1 MYIDINIEEHYTNKC
16 VRSGIHFWWPRL
28 SPVSQAKSQR
38 QHSSTVI
45 LSPSSKE
52 ELIKLATRT
61 VWSEGRD
68 CDGKSHFCNNFA
80 INLMQCC
87 NAMSTLPSSDC
98 SNPLNKVWCCQ
109 RERSKYWSYFTR
121 RKNIQYFVEHWSIRN
136 KGRFLKIFMKV
147 ILDLNT
153 NFWLSIIFIWS
164 DTLYTCVL
172 CCKNGHFLD
181 LP

>member
-1 MYIDINIEEHYTNKC
+1 MSDNVVVRLISLFTMDFHKTSAFQWTLGPLSQHLSAFWLTLPCYSCWRNMWTAPKC
-16 VRSGIHFWWPRL
+16 VRSGIHFWWPSL

-80 INLMQCC
+80 INPLQCC

-109 RERSKYWSYFTR
+109 RERSKHWSYFTR
-121 RKNIQYFVEHWSIRN
+121 RKNIQ
-136 KGRFLKIFMKV
+136 
-147 ILDLNT
+147 
-153 NFWLSIIFIWS
+153 
-164 DTLYTCVL
+164 
-172 CCKNGHFLD
+172 
-181 LP
+181 